1 MDEGPALGLR
11 SHRRAMV
18 LTDEVSGPPLIAP
31 RGDESVDV
39 HRQEHLL
46 ATSGRRRKRRHDLV
60 GDHRSRGYMATTP
73 FEFTESEGVGGLV
86 EHVLG

>member
-1 MDEGPALGLR
+1 
-11 SHRRAMV
+11 MV
-18 LTDEVSGPPLIAP
+18 LTEEVAGPPLIAP

-39 HRQEHLL
+39 HCQEHRF
-46 ATSGRRRKRRHDLV
+46 ATSGRRKRTHDLV
-60 GDHRSRGYMATTP
+60 GDHRSRGYMAATP